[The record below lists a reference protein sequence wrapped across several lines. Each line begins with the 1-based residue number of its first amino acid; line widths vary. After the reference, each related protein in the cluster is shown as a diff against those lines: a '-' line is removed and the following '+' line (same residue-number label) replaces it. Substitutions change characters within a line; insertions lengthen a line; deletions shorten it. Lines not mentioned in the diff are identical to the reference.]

1 MSARSRRFTGFGSRS
16 GSGNA
21 AAAVIT
27 CAVLLAGCGGSGGSS
42 AEAGAPVI
50 RGDAFRLS
58 GTPSEGIVGTTT
70 ITLSTTGGTNGATLL
85 YETTESGC
93 ILDGASLT
101 ATVAGPCTVTA
112 TKGTTTGRPFM
123 FNPPLTVTGPVTG
136 LVGRSI
142 TLGARGG
149 FNSGRDVD
157 YTVTGDNCSVE
168 EATSRKPAAL
178 TATAAASCEVTA
190 IEAATTEFPAST
202 SSPVTFTFSAP
213 AMTVTADATVT
224 FNANGGIGS
233 ITSQS
238 ASKATALTLN
248 AGAITRSG
256 YAFNGWNTS
265 ASGNGTAY
273 ADGGS
278 YLFEEPKNLY
288 ATWGCL
294 PLTVTASA
302 KRVGAN
308 RAEVTFSAP
317 QSQSPWTSLAA
328 FAAKDGGKG
337 ATTVPPSLTTGTI
350 PVTGLD
356 KNSGYTFDVTATN
369 AAGCVYTATAN
380 RVLKW

>member
-1 MSARSRRFTGFGSRS
+1 MRARSSRFSGFGSRRRR
-16 GSGNA
+16 GKA
-21 AAAVIT
+21 AGAVIA
-27 CAVLLAGCGGSGGSS
+27 CAVMLLAGCGGSAGSS
-42 AEAGAPVI
+42 ADAGAPVI
-50 RGDAFRLS
+50 RGDAFRVS
-58 GTPSEGIVGTTT
+58 GAPSKGIVGTT
-70 ITLSTTGGTNGATLL
+70 ITLSTTGGTSGATLL

-93 ILDGASLT
+93 LVDDDDVLT

-112 TKGTTTGRPFM
+112 TKGTTTVSMFV
-123 FNPPLTVTGPVTG
+123 FNPPLTVRGPFTG

-142 TLGARGG
+142 SLRAQFG
-149 FNSGRDVD
+149 FGNGHDVD
-157 YTVTGDNCSVE
+157 YTVTGDNCSVQQE
-168 EATSRKPAAL
+168 LLRGSAVL

-190 IEAATTEFPAST
+190 TEAATTEFPAST

-265 ASGNGTAY
+265 VNGNGTAY

-294 PLTVTASA
+294 QLTVTASA

-308 RAEVTFSAP
+308 RAEVTFSAL
-317 QSQSPWTSLAA
+317 QNQLPWTSLAA

-337 ATTVPPSLTTGTI
+337 ATTVPRRGPLGRSRS
-350 PVTGLD
+350 P
-356 KNSGYTFDVTATN
+356 A
-369 AAGCVYTATAN
+369 
-380 RVLKW
+380 